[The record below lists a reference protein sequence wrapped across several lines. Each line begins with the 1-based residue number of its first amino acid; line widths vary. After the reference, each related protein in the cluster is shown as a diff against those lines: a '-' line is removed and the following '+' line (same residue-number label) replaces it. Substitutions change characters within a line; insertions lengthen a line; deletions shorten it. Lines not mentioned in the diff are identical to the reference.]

1 MLTEPNLDDYN
12 VELARFKVT
21 EDDIDAIP
29 DYNTIGALSLVTKNI
44 KAQLKHMASSWRV
57 SFAKNLHSGAKSKMQ
72 EIMEYIKVNDKFLK
86 RSSPTDLQ
94 SVALIMAKL
103 NEIRKRESTID
114 TEISPVLEMYEMLES
129 FLPEGYLTNEEMDQ
143 ITILRGLWR
152 KLIERALDVSDNL
165 TQIQSS
171 FCGKLLVDIKDFTQ
185 NIKVFAK
192 DWKEKGPG
200 VAGITPSEAVERIR
214 AFKAEYAIRERKKE
228 LFAVGEELYAFKK
241 SSWPEL
247 TKVKKELAQLDT
259 LYGLYVDVH
268 ESIKVSWPELLW
280 QDVMSEMDVM
290 KERMDAFTMRLN
302 KMPRALRTW
311 EAYSDL
317 KQKIESFTIT
327 VPLLELLSKPSIK
340 PRHWTELTDTQFRI
354 DGDFRLE
361 TLLNANLSGFEE
373 DIEELTGT
381 TSVKP

>member
-1 MLTEPNLDDYN
+1 M
-12 VELARFKVT
+12 F
-21 EDDIDAIP
+21 
-29 DYNTIGALSLVTKNI
+29 
-44 KAQLKHMASSWRV
+44 
-57 SFAKNLHSGAKSKMQ
+57 
-72 EIMEYIKVNDKFLK
+72 
-86 RSSPTDLQ
+86 
-94 SVALIMAKL
+94 
-103 NEIRKRESTID
+103 
-114 TEISPVLEMYEMLES
+114 
-129 FLPEGYLTNEEMDQ
+129 
-143 ITILRGLWR
+143 
-152 KLIERALDVSDNL
+152 
-165 TQIQSS
+165 
-171 FCGKLLVDIKDFTQ
+171 
-185 NIKVFAK
+185 
-192 DWKEKGPG
+192 
-200 VAGITPSEAVERIR
+200 
-214 AFKAEYAIRERKKE
+214 
-228 LFAVGEELYAFKK
+228 YAFKK

-340 PRHWTELTDTQFRI
+340 PRHWTELMELTDTQFRI